1 MRSFIVGAILL
12 SANVFG
18 KPLEFSKVQNPV
30 SPERQAELTKEVKAK
45 VRGIALPLLT
55 FYQEDGSVD
64 HAAMAAY
71 VKKMIAD
78 GLVEGKGFIL
88 TAASG
93 GDFPVLSIAERK
105 AIAKTVQDATEG
117 KVPIFLSVQETHL
130 ETAIELAQYAEEI
143 GCYGIQ
149 VSVPY
154 YWTTT
159 DGDAVPWFE
168 AIHNATKKVII
179 IMYNTPWEN
188 YDAPVEVLH
197 ELAKLERVRVLKF
210 FTSRDPM
217 TFRWAQTMTQLRDEY
232 AIIDNTL
239 NPVQHHMLGGTAFI
253 THLASVWPQHE
264 LKMYEL
270 LEEGNYTGALK
281 MWEGGMLPWYDL
293 RIKMGEYTSGESPPV
308 KAAMKLA
315 GRIPAEGPY
324 RLPSRP
330 LTDDLREELRQLL
343 LKIGVPGVQQYA
355 DNQQI
360 QI

>member
-1 MRSFIVGAILL
+1 MLTRVLGLIFCSSG
-12 SANVFG
+12 VFG
-18 KPLEFSKVQNPV
+18 REVTQVQYPA
-30 SPERQAELTKEVKAK
+30 SRERIAQLTAEVKEK
-45 VRGIALPLLT
+45 VRGVALPLLT
-55 FYQEDGSVD
+55 FYRQDGSVD
-64 HAAMAAY
+64 HAAMTVY
-71 VKKMIAD
+71 VKQMIAD
-78 GLVEGKGFIL
+78 GLVEGKGIIL
-88 TAASG
+88 AAASG
-93 GDFPVLSIAERK
+93 GDFPVLTVEERK
-105 AIAKTVQDATEG
+105 SIAKTVQDATEG
-117 KVPIFLSVQETHL
+117 KVPVFLSVQETHL
-130 ETAIELAQYAEEI
+130 ETAIELAQYAEEV

-179 IMYNTPWEN
+179 NMYNTPWEN

-210 FTSRDPM
+210 FTSREPM
-217 TFRWAQTMTQLRDEY
+217 TFRWMQSMTELRDEY

-281 MWEGGMLPWYDL
+281 MWEGGMLPWYDF
-293 RIKMGEYTSGESPPV
+293 RVKMGGYTSGESPPV
-308 KAAMKLA
+308 KAAMHLA
-315 GRIPAEGPY
+315 GRIESEGPY

-330 LTDDLREELRQLL
+330 LTKDLREELRQLL
-343 LKIGVPGVQQYA
+343 LKLGVPGVKPA
-355 DNQQI
+355 TVNQDI
-360 QI
+360 RI